1 MRTRQNHS
9 FITTQSWVN
18 HVEVGMAAALF
29 LCLPLKSPAIMGRAH
44 GVPAATLTSVSL
56 GGEAEQPPS
65 QPSALL
71 GFGPCGSCF
80 QSQWLRSASLVRC
93 SDKALITTDE
103 YMRQQQSC
111 NWIAGALMFESLAWA
126 FIVNLLNSNA
136 RISFLSYLF
145 FLIKSLLVAVWY
157 AETSGVEDVAY
168 FQAAENVLNLSST
181 GSL

>member
-1 MRTRQNHS
+1 MWMRQNHS

-29 LCLPLKSPAIMGRAH
+29 LCLPLKSPAIMGWAR

-56 GGEAEQPPS
+56 GGEARQPPS

-111 NWIAGALMFESLAWA
+111 NWVAGALMVWVFSINVYKKEVAYFFLYHRLS
-126 FIVNLLNSNA
+126 NSNA
-136 RISFLSYLF
+136 WIRFCHTCF
-145 FLIKSLLVAVWY
+145 FL
-157 AETSGVEDVAY
+157 
-168 FQAAENVLNLSST
+168 
-181 GSL
+181 